1 MNHVIFMTHFICF
14 IKERFYRKTN
24 FYFALQKFYS
34 TIQMPYS
41 DWSVEILRNYNVL
54 PNLTV
59 FFLSHDF
66 ALFVSHVTMPFF
78 LVPFRNS
85 FYADWWLIQMT
96 HFISAWAAN
105 ESIHL
110 CQSESNS
117 VLHGTIQWSF
127 FYYSFKSLFKSVFS
141 TFLVFL
147 LFSLS
152 GQKNIKIVKS
162 AFLNSF
168 RYI

>member
-59 FFLSHDF
+59 FFLSHDI
-66 ALFVSHVTMPFF
+66 ALVVSHVTMPFF

-85 FYADWWLIQMT
+85 F
-96 HFISAWAAN
+96 
-105 ESIHL
+105 
-110 CQSESNS
+110 
-117 VLHGTIQWSF
+117 
-127 FYYSFKSLFKSVFS
+127 
-141 TFLVFL
+141 
-147 LFSLS
+147 
-152 GQKNIKIVKS
+152 
-162 AFLNSF
+162 
-168 RYI
+168 